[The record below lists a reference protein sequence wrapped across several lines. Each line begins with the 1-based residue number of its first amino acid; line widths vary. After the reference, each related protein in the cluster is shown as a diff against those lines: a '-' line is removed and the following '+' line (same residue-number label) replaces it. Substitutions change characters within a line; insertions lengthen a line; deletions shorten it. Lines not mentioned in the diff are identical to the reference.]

1 MIRSAFL
8 WRLHFDRLVCALWAS
23 VSNIGRY
30 VGAGAVFEP
39 SLTYVVQLGVAVFV
53 GQTTEI

>member
-8 WRLHFDRLVCALWAS
+8 WRLHSDRLVCALWAC
-23 VSNIGRY
+23 VSSFDRY

-53 GQTTEI
+53 EQTTEI